1 MAVVNLNVPR
11 LPLALARHHEALPL
25 APYKIAPPPIVPP
38 TVITLKQM
46 CSKYWLERVQYVLRR
61 DVPKQHVFAVQRYL
75 EDLPRDLRA
84 IMVHNAL
91 KAGGLHLKH
100 GSRELAAINRALVLL
115 TPEVMVV
122 EPVYVTLPRPGPSG
136 SDWPLDIELI
146 LYNGDGLTHLMLTM
160 PPLLTDAVK
169 KVFTDLCRTCKR
181 LRRVRLVNASD
192 EALTLLTRHCRHLT
206 HLDVS
211 GSAGVTDEG
220 INRVIVNLRWGG
232 GEDEEVKLR
241 HIDVGAT
248 SVTQEGVCA
257 LLTRLPELTS
267 LGSTDVIEALK
278 MMDELGDNTL
288 ITALQ
293 EVNVRCVTVGNLQLL
308 RRVCPV
314 LTGINAIINFAGVT
328 INDLRLLPGLQHLR
342 LSVRE
347 PYLLSPTAMYE
358 FAWAVGSQLV
368 TLRVEGDVYWEADL
382 GVLAGNCPH
391 LEELAL
397 PAVTVPARD
406 SLAALTNKDSI
417 ALSKL
422 KVLELDCMTGV
433 GPKAWAKD
441 YALVRQGLV
450 AALSKCF
457 LLRRLVCRPTTLVE
471 HDLLK
476 ILSVNRMTHLEQ
488 VLELYNCVLGLSAA
502 LLMVDTCENMHVMKG
517 LRTWRGLTLHDLV
530 TLRKHTRGHRRCSE
544 LKILP

>member
-1 MAVVNLNVPR
+1 MALVNMYAPR
-11 LPLALARHHEALPL
+11 LPLALARHQESLPL
-25 APYKIAPPPIVPP
+25 PPHRAAPPPSVAP

-61 DVPKQHVFAVQRYL
+61 DVPKQQVFAVQRFL

-84 IMVHNAL
+84 MMVHNAL

-115 TPEVMVV
+115 TPEVTVV
-122 EPVYVTLPRPGPSG
+122 EPVYVTLPRPGPTP

-146 LYNGDGLTHLMLTM
+146 LYNGDGLTHLVLTM
-160 PPLLTDAVK
+160 PPLLTDTVK
-169 KVFTDLCRTCKR
+169 KVFTDLCRTCKK
-181 LRRVRLVNASD
+181 LRRVRLANASD
-192 EALTLLTRHCRHLT
+192 DTITLLTRHCRLLT

-211 GSAGVTDEG
+211 GSAGVTDDG
-220 INRVIVNLRWGG
+220 INRIIVNLRWGG
-232 GEDEEVKLR
+232 GEDSEVRLR
-241 HIDVGAT
+241 HIDVGET

-257 LLTRLPELTS
+257 LLTRVPELTS
-267 LGSTDVIEALK
+267 LGSTDVVEALK
-278 MMDELGDNTL
+278 MMDELGDAGVV
-288 ITALQ
+288 TALE

-308 RRVCPV
+308 RRACPA
-314 LTGINAIINFAGVT
+314 LININAIINFAGVT
-328 INDLRLLPGLQHLR
+328 INDLRLLPGLRHLR

-358 FAWAVGSQLV
+358 FSWAVGSQLV

-382 GVLAGNCPH
+382 GALAGNCPH

-397 PAVTVPARD
+397 PAVTVPAKD
-406 SLAALTNKDSI
+406 SLTTLTNKDSI
-417 ALSKL
+417 ALTKL

-441 YALVRQGLV
+441 FCLVRQGLV
-450 AALSKCF
+450 AALKKCV
-457 LLRRLVCRPTTLVE
+457 LLRRL
-471 HDLLK
+471 
-476 ILSVNRMTHLEQ
+476 
-488 VLELYNCVLGLSAA
+488 VLELYNCVLGLTAA
-502 LLMVDTCENMHVMKG
+502 KLMVDTCENLHVMKG

-530 TLRKHTRGHRRCSE
+530 LIRKHTRGHRRTAE